1 MLYGVSGTSYAESLL
16 FLIHSELIYHYSEA
30 AVIVSGLGWDPEV
43 KKYNRG
49 RNVEIRHIE

>member
-1 MLYGVSGTSYAESLL
+1 MSMLTKSSVLY
-16 FLIHSELIYHYSEA
+16 YSEA
-30 AVIVSGLGWDPEV
+30 GVIVAGLGWDPEV